1 MTEDS
6 RLSKWSKRKLEARA
20 GLPHAEEES
29 RNSPALAAEGGIEQ
43 SHFPDDKADLPIP
56 EDLEGIDLE
65 TVGEDF
71 DFSRLLKSD
80 VPAHLKR
87 IGLRRLWR
95 ANPLYAALDG
105 MNDYDDDYTDAAM
118 GVQEMKGFFAA
129 ALRRQAEARQAEAKQ
144 AEARQAEAKQ
154 QAAALTEQPENPAD
168 DGPASIDDS
177 SQPEPVEE
185 TRADSQTDTQAQTDP
200 SHGTQMTDRAITEPP
215 PQMPPDHE
223 QDQKPA
229 QQEAPLHTLAR
240 HGWLPI

>member
-6 RLSKWSKRKLEARA
+6 RLSRWSKRKLEARA

-29 RNSPALAAEGGIEQ
+29 RNSPPLAAEGDIEQ
-43 SHFPDDKADLPIP
+43 SHPPDDKVDLPIP

-71 DFSRLLKSD
+71 DFARLLKSD

-118 GVQEMKGFFAA
+118 GVSEMKGFFAA
-129 ALRRQAEARQAEAKQ
+129 ALSRQAEARQAEAKQ
-144 AEARQAEAKQ
+144 AEAKKQ
-154 QAAALTEQPENPAD
+154 PATLTEQPDDLAD
-168 DGPASIDDS
+168 DGPATIDDS
-177 SQPEPVEE
+177 SQPQPVEE
-185 TRADSQTDTQAQTDP
+185 TRADPQTETPEPIDP
-200 SHGTQMTDRAITEPP
+200 SHGTQMTERATTEQP
-215 PQMPPDHE
+215 PQMPADQE

-240 HGWLPI
+240 HGWLHI